1 MTTYFQNKFRNET
14 IRLQNW
20 NYRWDGSYFI
30 TICTKNREH
39 FFGEIVNGKMN
50 LSNIGVL
57 ADIFWHEIKNH
68 AKNIKLDA
76 FVVMPNHINAILIL
90 NGGYID
96 DEMIPDPGEINDGD
110 NGIADISVENGNCSD
125 VGGMADIADIAN
137 IAVVGTG
144 HALSLQP
151 QPQPQPQ
158 QKSIGQNR
166 FQNIGKNSVSSIIGS
181 YKSAVT
187 KHARRLG
194 YTFEWQRLYYDHL
207 IQNENSY
214 YHISNYIKNNVKKW
228 DEDRFFGE

>member
-1 MTTYFQNKFRNET
+1 MATYFQNKFRNET

-20 NYRWDGSYFI
+20 DYRWAGSYFI

-39 FFGEIVNGKMN
+39 FFGEIINGKMN

-76 FVVMPNHINAILIL
+76 FVVMPNHIHAILTL

-96 DEMIPDPGEINDGD
+96 DEMISDPGEINDGD
-110 NGIADISVENGNCSD
+110 NG
-125 VGGMADIADIAN
+125 GGMADMAAAI
-137 IAVVGTG
+137 VGTG
-144 HALSLQP
+144 HALSLQS
-151 QPQPQPQ
+151 QQSQQSQ

-166 FQNIGKNSVSSIIGS
+166 YQNIGKNSVSSIIGS

-207 IQNENSY
+207 IQNKNSY
-214 YHISNYIKNNVKKW
+214 YHISNYIRNNVKKW
-228 DEDRFFGE
+228 EEDRFFGE

>member
-1 MTTYFQNKFRNET
+1 MTTYFKNKFRNET

-76 FVVMPNHINAILIL
+76 FVVMPNHIHAILIL

-96 DEMIPDPGEINDGD
+96 DEINTDPGEINDGD
-110 NGIADISVENGNCSD
+110 NGIGNISVENGNCSD
-125 VGGMADIADIAN
+125 VWGMADIAD
-137 IAVVGTG
+137 VGTG
-144 HALSLQP
+144 HALSLH
-151 QPQPQPQ
+151 PQPQ

-228 DEDRFFGE
+228 DEDRFFEE

>member
-1 MTTYFQNKFRNET
+1 MATYFQNKFRNET

-20 NYRWDGSYFI
+20 DYRWDGSYFI

-39 FFGEIVNGKMN
+39 FFGEIINGKMN

-76 FVVMPNHINAILIL
+76 FVVMPNHIHAILTL

-96 DEMIPDPGEINDGD
+96 DEMVSDPGEINDGD
-110 NGIADISVENGNCSD
+110 NGIGDIGD
-125 VGGMADIADIAN
+125 MARMARMAV
-137 IAVVGTG
+137 AVVGTG

-151 QPQPQPQ
+151 QPQPQPPPPH

-166 FQNIGKNSVSSIIGS
+166 YQNMGKNSVSSIIGS

-194 YTFEWQRLYYDHL
+194 YAFEWQRLYYDHL
-207 IQNENSY
+207 IQNENSF

-228 DEDRFFGE
+228 EEDRFFGE

>member
-68 AKNIKLDA
+68 SKNIKLDA
-76 FVVMPNHINAILIL
+76 FVVMPNHIHAILIL

-96 DEMIPDPGEINDGD
+96 DEMNTDPGEINDGD
-110 NGIADISVENGNCSD
+110 NGFGNISVENGNCPD
-125 VGGMADIADIAN
+125 GGGMAD
-137 IAVVGTG
+137 
-144 HALSLQP
+144 
-151 QPQPQPQ
+151 
-158 QKSIGQNR
+158 
-166 FQNIGKNSVSSIIGS
+166 IGKNSVSSIIGS

-228 DEDRFFGE
+228 DEDRFYSE

>member
-14 IRLQNW
+14 TRLQNW
-20 NYRWDGSYFI
+20 DYRWDGSYFI

-39 FFGEIVNGKMN
+39 YFGEISNGKMN

-68 AKNIKLDA
+68 SKNIKLDA
-76 FVVMPNHINAILIL
+76 FVVMPNHIHAILIL

-96 DEMIPDPGEINDGD
+96 DDKKNTVYGET
-110 NGIADISVENGNCSD
+110 SVENN
-125 VGGMADIADIAN
+125 GGDIGDSVV
-137 IAVVGTG
+137 VVGTG
-144 HALSLQP
+144 HAPSQQP
-151 QPQPQPQ
+151 QPQP
-158 QKSIGQNR
+158 KSIGQNR
-166 FQNIGKNSVSSIIGS
+166 YQNIGKNSISSIIGS

-207 IQNENSY
+207 IQNEHSFN
-214 YHISNYIKNNVKKW
+214 HIANYINNNIKKW
-228 DEDRFFGE
+228 DEDRFYGE